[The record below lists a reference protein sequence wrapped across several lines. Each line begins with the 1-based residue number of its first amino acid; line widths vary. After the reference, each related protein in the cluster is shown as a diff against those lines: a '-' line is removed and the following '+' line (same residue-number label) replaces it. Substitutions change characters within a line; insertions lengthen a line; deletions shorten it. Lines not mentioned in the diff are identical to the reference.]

1 MSQCIF
7 SCGITFAALIAL
19 AWNGESLNFNADE
32 CLLGGGGLSRSLFYI
47 NPCLDHWKSQRS
59 LASKLG
65 HCTVYLIS
73 QSYLLALKATSTIS
87 DVGGVIHQHFSHTK
101 GSGGKHGAQWI
112 GKTSSRTLRAATKI
126 GHGSPDGRHLSTLR
140 RGTAPVKRPQLTTRA
155 PGACAA
161 ASRQPLRIFRRHK
174 NGFESNL
181 GRKL

>member
-1 MSQCIF
+1 MQANVF
-7 SCGITFAALIAL
+7 WGK
-19 AWNGESLNFNADE
+19 
-32 CLLGGGGLSRSLFYI
+32 LSRSLFYI

-101 GSGGKHGAQWI
+101 GSGGKQGAQWI

-140 RGTAPVKRPQLTTRA
+140 RGTAPVKRPQLATRA

-161 ASRQPLRIFRRHK
+161 ASCQPLRIFRRHK